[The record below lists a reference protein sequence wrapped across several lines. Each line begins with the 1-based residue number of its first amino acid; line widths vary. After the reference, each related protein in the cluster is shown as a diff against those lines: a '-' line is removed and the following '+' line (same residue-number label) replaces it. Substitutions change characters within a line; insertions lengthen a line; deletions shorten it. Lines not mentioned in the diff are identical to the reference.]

1 MNTALLCAMRRNEVD
16 CVNVAAILI
25 RFDDGKTVVLTE
37 ESLRKAGLQQVDA
50 HSRLEGWLRTR
61 ADEFAATPLKT
72 KT

>member
-1 MNTALLCAMRRNEVD
+1 MNTALLCAMGQNELD

-37 ESLRKAGLQQVDA
+37 ESLRKAGLEQLDA
-50 HSRLEGWLRTR
+50 HRQLEGWLRTR
-61 ADEFAATPLKT
+61 ADDFAAATLKV